1 MAMDIEDRVAQAMRQ
16 LESNIEK
23 ARRNPEAVLQGSFS
37 GTARNVTV
45 WVDSLGR
52 TERCRITPGS
62 VLEGDEAQLIQAFQ
76 EATRKARRK
85 AENLE
90 FEDEAEDHCERGAA
104 RRGFLDEAD
113 ADEGPPTW
121 LR

>member
-1 MAMDIEDRVAQAMRQ
+1 MDIEDRLAQAMRQ

-37 GTARNVTV
+37 GTSRNITV
-45 WVDSLGR
+45 WVDALGR

-62 VLEGDEAQLIQAFQ
+62 VLEGDEARLIQAFQ

-90 FEDEAEDHCERGAA
+90 FEDEAEDHREPGAA
-104 RRGFLDEAD
+104 RRGFPDE
-113 ADEGPPTW
+113 DEGPLAW